1 MKKIV
6 LSFLIVFFASNFAF
20 ASTQRYDDE
29 MQKIKTVK
37 NAQMEVINERIKEI
51 VSEMETLNMD
61 TTVAPIEKKQKMYE
75 YQNQLDKLTTRK
87 NEINK
92 QYKSDKE
99 RLKFLYK

>member
-1 MKKIV
+1 MKKIILSV
-6 LSFLIVFFASNFAF
+6 LILFIASNMVF

-37 NAQMEVINERIKEI
+37 NAQMDVINERIKDV

-61 TTVAPIEKKQKMYE
+61 TTIAPMEKKQKMYE

-87 NEINK
+87 IQIEK